1 MRIFL
6 LLSQRFMRIV
16 HFMNRNNRLPDSVY
30 ASHIRNAH
38 PDRDRTSVDTRIAAM
53 RASGM
58 SIRAIRRALGLDEAA
73 ATAAGLLEPGRM
85 VAARAPGVDSN
96 NARSPDCQRGPS
108 MAEVLDSVS
117 RDSGIDREVLVAP
130 SQWAPAVRA
139 RHLIMVLIREFCPQ
153 ATLAA
158 IGLLL
163 HRERTTVLYGCRR
176 AEVLL
181 RRDRSFRAAYRRT
194 RLALRFVDPEAGSR
208 G

>member
-1 MRIFL
+1 MRI
-6 LLSQRFMRIV
+6 M
-16 HFMNRNNRLPDSVY
+16 HFMSRNNRLPDSAY

-58 SIRAIRRALGLDEAA
+58 SIRAIRRALGLNEAA
-73 ATAAGLLEPGRM
+73 ATAAGLLEPGRK
-85 VAARAPGVDSN
+85 VAARAPGIDST
-96 NARSPDCQRGPS
+96 NARSPDCRGGS
-108 MAEVLDSVS
+108 GMAEVLDAVS

-130 SQWAPAVRA
+130 GQWRPAVRA
-139 RHLIMVLIREFCPQ
+139 RHLIMVMIRELYPQ
-153 ATLAA
+153 ATLAT

-163 HRERTTVLYGCRR
+163 HRERTTVFYGCRR

-181 RRDRSFRAAYRRT
+181 HRDRSFHAAYRRT
-194 RLALRFVDPEAGSR
+194 RLALKFVDPEAGSR